1 MNKILNKISP
11 LVILI
16 FLLTFIFGLLSC
28 KKEQDG
34 YRNIKIV
41 ELEGD
46 ATITR
51 KDKEYDAYVNMS
63 LRSNDN
69 ILVKEASSLIL
80 KLDSDK
86 YLYVGE
92 KSNIDLVS
100 SNKDSSKTLIKVNE
114 GSIVSEVKNK
124 LNEDEEYGVET
135 PNSVMAIRG
144 TTFGVTVSHFDDFCE
159 ITYKLIKGKIEL
171 AVIDQDGSNY
181 NAGVFEMNPM
191 ELINITV
198 ENDAIIEGDA
208 LSNVAAAYAN
218 GQIEITNYDDVYDY
232 ISSSTKVS
240 LDKSTLEVEDIQDE
254 LKTLPTNHDDNVNRV
269 VALES
274 EFDVVDT
281 RIAEEVVYEQEGTY
295 RIILSVVGDHPDMVF
310 AGWLVNDQNVGGNEE
325 DRFELEITKSCV
337 VRPLFIDY
345 DSYHYVDFSKDC
357 MYDMAPNNPSV
368 DIDVEVNGKVLE
380 SSQNNI
386 YDYFFDIKTDL
397 NNDTTNEKYNA
408 FVGYFLNSDNSE
420 ELLSTNL
427 DFEYSPDDDVTISIR
442 YLSVILDNDTGNAEI
457 IRVNAGQAAQ
467 NSIIYS
473 ISKGADFNNFDFSI
487 DSVEIISDA
496 LRYEI
501 NDENG
506 NVIDQEDITI
516 NGTYYITYY
525 LLGDS
530 KVRSQRLSIEVTE

>member
-1 MNKILNKISP
+1 
-11 LVILI
+11 
-16 FLLTFIFGLLSC
+16 
-28 KKEQDG
+28 
-34 YRNIKIV
+34 
-41 ELEGD
+41 
-46 ATITR
+46 
-51 KDKEYDAYVNMS
+51 
-63 LRSNDN
+63 
-69 ILVKEASSLIL
+69 
-80 KLDSDK
+80 
-86 YLYVGE
+86 
-92 KSNIDLVS
+92 
-100 SNKDSSKTLIKVNE
+100 
-114 GSIVSEVKNK
+114 
-124 LNEDEEYGVET
+124 
-135 PNSVMAIRG
+135 
-144 TTFGVTVSHFDDFCE
+144 SHFDDFCE

-254 LKTLPTNHDDNVNRV
+254 LKALPTNHDDNINRV

-274 EFDVVDT
+274 VFEVVDT
-281 RIAEEVVYEQEGTY
+281 RIAEEFVYEQEGTY
-295 RIILSVVGDHPDMVF
+295 RIILSIIGDHPDMVF
-310 AGWLVNDQNVGGNEE
+310 AGWLVNDQNVGGNE

-337 VRPLFIDY
+337 VRPLFVDY
-345 DSYHYVDFSKDC
+345 DSYHYVDFTKDC

-368 DIDVEVNGKVLE
+368 DIDVEVNGEILE

-427 DFEYSPDDDVTISIR
+427 DFEYSPDEDVTISIR

-457 IRVNAGQAAQ
+457 IRVNVGQAAQ

-487 DSVEIISDA
+487 DSITISSDA
-496 LRYEI
+496 LTYKI
-501 NDENG
+501 TDENG
-506 NVIDQEDITI
+506 NYINKEDITI

-525 LLGDS
+525 LLGDN
-530 KVRSQRLSIEVTE
+530 KIRSQRLSIEVTE

>member
-1 MNKILNKISP
+1 MNKILNKVSP

-16 FLLTFIFGLLSC
+16 FLLTFIFGLSSC
-28 KKEQDG
+28 KKEEDS

-46 ATITR
+46 ATIKR
-51 KDKEYDAYVNMS
+51 KEKEYDAYINMS

-69 ILVKEASSLIL
+69 ISVCDDSSLIL

-92 KSNIDLVS
+92 NSNIDLVS
-100 SNKDSSKTLIKVNE
+100 SEKDSTKTIIRVNE

-124 LNEDEEYGVET
+124 LKDDEEYGVET

-144 TTFGVTVSHFDDFCE
+144 TTFGVRVSHGEDGYCE
-159 ITYKLIKGKIEL
+159 IDYKLIKGKIEIAIL
-171 AVIDQDGSNY
+171 DQGDSGY
-181 NAGVFEMNPM
+181 NAGVFNINPM
-191 ELINITV
+191 QELSIIV
-198 ENDAIIEGDA
+198 DNDALIEGND
-208 LSNVAAAYAN
+208 LLNVIDSYNKNEIA
-218 GQIEITNYDDVYDY
+218 ITNYEDADDYV
-232 ISSSTKVS
+232 STSNKVS
-240 LDKSTLEVEDIQDE
+240 LFKSSLYVENIQEE

-274 EFDVVDT
+274 VFEVVDK
-281 RIAEEVVYEQEGTY
+281 RIAEEFVYEQEGTY

-310 AGWLVNDQNVGGNEE
+310 AGWLVNDQNVGGNE

-337 VRPLFIDY
+337 VRPIFVDY
-345 DSYHYVDFSKDC
+345 DRYHNVDFSKDC
-357 MYDMAPNNPSV
+357 MYDMAPNNPSLN
-368 DIDVEVNGKVLE
+368 IDVEVNGEILE
-380 SSQNNI
+380 SSQNTI

-408 FVGYFLNSDNSE
+408 FVGYFLIGDNSE

-487 DSVEIISDA
+487 DSITIPSDA

-501 NDENG
+501 TDQTG
-506 NVIDQEDITI
+506 NVINKEDITI

>member
-1 MNKILNKISP
+1 MNKILNKVSP

-16 FLLTFIFGLLSC
+16 FLLTFIFGLSSC
-28 KKEQDG
+28 KKEEDS

-46 ATITR
+46 ATIKR
-51 KDKEYDAYVNMS
+51 KEKEYDAYINMS

-69 ILVKEASSLIL
+69 ISVNDDSSLIL

-92 KSNIDLVS
+92 NSNIDLVS
-100 SNKDSSKTLIKVNE
+100 SEKDSTKTIIKVNE

-124 LNEDEEYGVET
+124 LKDDEEYGVET

-198 ENDAIIEGDA
+198 ENDALIEGND
-208 LSNVAAAYAN
+208 LLNVIDSYN
-218 GQIEITNYDDVYDY
+218 KNEIEITNYDDVYDY

-240 LDKSTLEVEDIQDE
+240 LNKSTLEVEDIQDE

-274 EFDVVDT
+274 VFDVVNT

-295 RIILSVVGDHPDMVF
+295 RIILSVIGDHPDMVF
-310 AGWLVNDQNVGGNEE
+310 AGWLVNDQNVGGNE

-357 MYDMAPNNPSV
+357 MYDMAPNNPSS
-368 DIDVEVNGKVLE
+368 DIDVSVNGEILE

-397 NNDTTNEKYNA
+397 NNDTTNAKYNA
-408 FVGYFLNSDNSE
+408 FVGYFLIGDNSQ

-457 IRVNAGQAAQ
+457 IRVNAGQTAQ

-487 DSVEIISDA
+487 DSITIPSDA

-501 NDENG
+501 TDVNG
-506 NVIDQEDITI
+506 NVVNKENITI

-525 LLGDS
+525 LLGDN
-530 KVRSQRLSIEVTE
+530 KIRSQRLSIEVTE

>member
-16 FLLTFIFGLLSC
+16 FLLTFIFGLSSC
-28 KKEQDG
+28 KKEEDS

-46 ATITR
+46 ATIKR
-51 KDKEYDAYVNMS
+51 KEKEYDAYINMS

-69 ILVKEASSLIL
+69 ICVNDDSSLIL

-92 KSNIDLVS
+92 NSNIDLVS
-100 SNKDSSKTLIKVNE
+100 SEKDSTKTIIKVNE

-124 LNEDEEYGVET
+124 LKDDEEYGVET

-144 TTFGVTVSHFDDFCE
+144 TTFGVRVSHEDGYCE
-159 ITYKLIKGKIEL
+159 IDYKLIKGKIEIAIL
-171 AVIDQDGSNY
+171 DQGDSGY
-181 NAGVFEMNPM
+181 NAGVVNINQMQ
-191 ELINITV
+191 ELSIIVDN
-198 ENDAIIEGDA
+198 EALIEGND
-208 LSNVAAAYAN
+208 LLNVIDSYN
-218 GQIEITNYDDVYDY
+218 KNEIEITNYEDADDYV
-232 ISSSTKVS
+232 STSNKVS
-240 LDKSTLEVEDIQDE
+240 LFKSSLYVENIQEE

-274 EFDVVDT
+274 VFDVVNT

-295 RIILSVVGDHPDMVF
+295 RIILNVIGDHPDMVF
-310 AGWLVNDQNVGGNEE
+310 AGWLVNDQNVGGNE

-357 MYDMAPNNPSV
+357 MYDMAPNNPSL
-368 DIDVEVNGKVLE
+368 DIDVEVNGEILE

-408 FVGYFLNSDNSE
+408 FVGYFLIGDNSQ

-487 DSVEIISDA
+487 DSITIPSDA

-501 NDENG
+501 TDVNG
-506 NVIDQEDITI
+506 NVINKEDITI